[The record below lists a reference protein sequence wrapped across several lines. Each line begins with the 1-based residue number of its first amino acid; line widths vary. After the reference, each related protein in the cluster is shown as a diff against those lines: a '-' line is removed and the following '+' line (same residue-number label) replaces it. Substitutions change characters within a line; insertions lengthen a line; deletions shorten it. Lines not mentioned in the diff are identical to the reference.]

1 MNYGAMKN
9 ILADYMYKDTACVTR
24 QMGIVDE
31 EGADDYELKEI
42 YRDIPCKLSQ
52 SGRKNL
58 TARKEDRS
66 FILDNELTVCLAPEY
81 EILPNDIL
89 TVQHEGQ
96 IFQLNAA
103 KAFRYPTHQEIL
115 VKRREEA

>member
-1 MNYGAMKN
+1 MNYSAMKN
-9 ILADYMYKDTACVTR
+9 ILADYMYKDMASVMR
-24 QMGIVDE
+24 QISIVDE

-42 YRDIPCKLSQ
+42 YQDLPCKLSQ
-52 SGRKNL
+52 VGRKNL
-58 TARKEDRS
+58 TARQEERG

-103 KAFRYPTHQEIL
+103 KAFKYPTHQEIL
-115 VKRREEA
+115 ANRREEA